1 MDIIFLSIHSLYN
14 KRDASSKSQI
24 ECERGTGPRD
34 DAFLPALSGQR
45 SKVVFAR
52 PFLAR
57 VALSRG
63 SSATRCS
70 RFKAQSRVFFDRF
83 RCLAK

>member
-24 ECERGTGPRD
+24 ECERGTGPKD
-34 DAFLPALSGQR
+34 DASLPPLSGEG
-45 SKVVFAR
+45 SGVVLAR

-57 VALSRG
+57 VALPWKLCYSVQSLQG
-63 SSATRCS
+63 SISCL
-70 RFKAQSRVFFDRF
+70 FFDRF